1 MSIKPIFIFSL
12 PRSGSTLLQR
22 ILVSHPEIETISEPW
37 FLIPSVYA
45 LRDSG
50 VFAEYSAASLHKT
63 MTHLISKLPNGKQ
76 DYYDG
81 LRVFAET
88 IYSRLNTKKAKYFL
102 DKTPRYYLIIQEI
115 EQIFPDAKFIFLF
128 RNPLST
134 LSSLVDS
141 FFGGNLGDYKHK
153 IDIYKGPFM
162 LADGYKALKD
172 KSIAVHY
179 ENILDNP
186 RETIMGICDY
196 LSIGYSDSLVENFS
210 EISLTGFGDQFGSKK
225 YSRLEKAP
233 VDKWKTVLG
242 TKYRRN
248 YASKYIR
255 YLGEETIEIFGY
267 NMDEPLSDLNQLNTK
282 STGGLKD
289 RYNLLVCHLMT
300 LFEVPMFKKKL
311 KNISRLK
318 EKYYIHF

>member
-102 DKTPRYYLIIQEI
+102 DKTPRYYLNIQEI
-115 EQIFPDAKFIFLF
+115 EQILCGVNHPQTNGKEEKWFDFYERHRKRFNSLEELIDWYNKRPHGSLNLRRAESPNEAFIRKMPPECWFWITKDLF
-128 RNPLST
+128 
-134 LSSLVDS
+134 
-141 FFGGNLGDYKHK
+141 
-153 IDIYKGPFM
+153 
-162 LADGYKALKD
+162 
-172 KSIAVHY
+172 
-179 ENILDNP
+179 
-186 RETIMGICDY
+186 
-196 LSIGYSDSLVENFS
+196 
-210 EISLTGFGDQFGSKK
+210 
-225 YSRLEKAP
+225 
-233 VDKWKTVLG
+233 KW
-242 TKYRRN
+242 
-248 YASKYIR
+248 
-255 YLGEETIEIFGY
+255 
-267 NMDEPLSDLNQLNTK
+267 
-282 STGGLKD
+282 
-289 RYNLLVCHLMT
+289 
-300 LFEVPMFKKKL
+300 
-311 KNISRLK
+311 
-318 EKYYIHF
+318 